1 MIIVFICIIIA
12 QIFKVNLNYNLM
24 IDYRGHM
31 EKYLFIKNQII
42 MGGLLFGGFVPML
55 YAATERTQQ
64 VVELPTIQV
73 IGSQK
78 DSILKIP
85 GAAVIVSQEQIQQF
99 TPSST
104 EEILKR
110 VSGVYVKPEEES
122 AIVGNIGM
130 RGISSADY
138 KTLILEDGVP
148 VAPGLFVG
156 NGRYYN
162 PRIQRMDSIEVLKGS
177 SALRY
182 GPMNIGGVVNY
193 RTKQPKDGA
202 LVDLSIGS
210 WDTYKTT
217 VELGGSSPTKDSNV
231 GAILS
236 WAKSDGF
243 MDKSY
248 EMKDAV
254 IKAGTAIGDNQWVG
268 VKFTHYENDANI
280 SYRGQFLGEYHAKK
294 QNNPAPDDWFLTE
307 RNSFDIN
314 HRWDINADTELQ
326 TLLYW
331 SEMNR
336 DYWRYGVNA
345 TASQA
350 AGRWIYTDNVSGN
363 NRAFERIGAET
374 RLIAKNTI
382 FNLPGEAEI
391 GLRVMN
397 EKMDDV
403 TINATRATPRTG
415 TTAKD
420 TKDSAKSVAL
430 YAQNR
435 FDISD
440 QLSVTPGVRV
450 ERYEQQRDDK
460 QKNETVKTSNTE
472 VMPGLGVTYQFIPA
486 VQLYASVYKAFSP
499 ALNGDSL
506 SGMKDQKLDAETA
519 VSWELGLRGQQD
531 AVRYELT
538 AFRMDFDNQIIP
550 ANSNSDFQ
558 TTNGGKT
565 YNQGFEGAV
574 SLEFENGFDVFANL
588 TWIANAEF
596 KGDRYNKNGSLKS
609 KDGDR
614 VPYTPEW
621 VANLGLGYTY
631 AGLRSQLS
639 ANYTGSQF
647 TDELNTKPIVENTS
661 GLFTGKIDAY
671 TIVDLTTRY
680 TLNDQVEFYGAVKNL
695 EDKRY
700 IASLRQGIYVGPE
713 RSFEAGVRYRF

>member
-1 MIIVFICIIIA
+1 
-12 QIFKVNLNYNLM
+12 M

-31 EKYLFIKNQII
+31 KKYLFVKNQIV
-42 MGGLLFGGFVPML
+42 MSGLLFCGFAPML
-55 YAATERTQQ
+55 YAATEQTQQ
-64 VVELPTIQV
+64 IVVLPTIQV
-73 IGSQK
+73 IGSQE
-78 DSILKIP
+78 DSISKIP

-99 TPSST
+99 TPNST

-148 VAPGLFVG
+148 VAAGLFVG

-243 MDKSY
+243 MDKGY

-280 SYRGQFLGEYHAKK
+280 SYRGQFLGEYYAKK

-314 HRWDINADTELQ
+314 HRWDINPDTELQ

-336 DYWRYGVNA
+336 DYWRYGVNP
-345 TASQA
+345 TDSQA

-382 FNLPGEAEI
+382 FNIPGEAEI
-391 GLRVMN
+391 GLRLMN

-403 TINATRATPRTG
+403 TINAKRATPRSG

-506 SGMKDQKLDAETA
+506 SGLKDQKLDAETA

-558 TTNGGKT
+558 STNGGKT
-565 YNQGFEGAV
+565 YNQGLEGAV

-621 VANLGLGYTY
+621 VANLGVGYTY

-661 GLFTGKIDAY
+661 GFFTGKIDAY
-671 TIVDLTTRY
+671 TTVDLTTRY

>member
-1 MIIVFICIIIA
+1 
-12 QIFKVNLNYNLM
+12 
-24 IDYRGHM
+24 M
-31 EKYLFIKNQII
+31 EKHLFIKNQIF
-42 MGGLLFGGFVPML
+42 MSGLLFGSFAPML

-64 VVELPTIQV
+64 VVVLPTIQV
-73 IGSQK
+73 IGSQE
-78 DSILKIP
+78 DSISKIP

-148 VAPGLFVG
+148 VAAGLFVG

-294 QNNPAPDDWFLTE
+294 KNNPAPDDWFLTE

-363 NRAFERIGAET
+363 NRAFELIGAET
-374 RLIAKNTI
+374 RLIAKNAI
-382 FNLPGEAEI
+382 FNIPGEAEI
-391 GLRVMN
+391 GLRLMN

-403 TINATRATPRTG
+403 TINAKRATPRSG

-558 TTNGGKT
+558 STNGGKT
-565 YNQGFEGAV
+565 FNQGLEGAV

-621 VANLGLGYTY
+621 VANLGIGYTY

-661 GLFTGKIDAY
+661 GFFTGKIDAY
-671 TIVDLTTRY
+671 TTVDLTTRY

>member
-1 MIIVFICIIIA
+1 
-12 QIFKVNLNYNLM
+12 M

-31 EKYLFIKNQII
+31 EKYLFIKNQIV
-42 MGGLLFGGFVPML
+42 MSGLLFGGFAPML
-55 YAATERTQQ
+55 YAATEQTQQ
-64 VVELPTIQV
+64 VVVLPTIQV
-73 IGSQK
+73 IGSQE
-78 DSILKIP
+78 DSISKIP
-85 GAAVIVSQEQIQQF
+85 GAAVIVTQEQIQQF

-122 AIVGNIGM
+122 AIVANIGM

-148 VAPGLFVG
+148 VAAGLFVG

-243 MDKSY
+243 MDKGY

-294 QNNPAPDDWFLTE
+294 KNNPAPDDWFLTE

-314 HRWDINADTELQ
+314 HRWNINADTELQ
-326 TLLYW
+326 TLVYW

-336 DYWRYGVNA
+336 DYWRYEVDKINPI
-345 TASQA
+345 TDD
-350 AGRWIYTDNVSGN
+350 GRWNYRNGPGTRGNEKGGQDNWDLRGN

-374 RLIAKNTI
+374 RLVAKHAL
-382 FNLPGEAEI
+382 FNIPSEAEV
-391 GLRVMN
+391 GLRLMN
-397 EKMDDV
+397 EKMDDI
-403 TINATRATPRTG
+403 TIDATRAMPRTG
-415 TTAKD
+415 SVSKD

-435 FDISD
+435 LDITD
-440 QLSVTPGVRV
+440 QLSVTPGLRI
-450 ERYEQQRDDK
+450 ERYEQERLDK
-460 QKNETVKTSNTE
+460 KKNETVKTSNTE
-472 VMPGLGVTYQFIPA
+472 VMPGLGLTFQLVPA
-486 VQLYASVYKAFSP
+486 VQLYGSVYKAFSP

-519 VSWELGLRGQQD
+519 VSWEFGLRGQQD

-558 TTNGGKT
+558 STNGGKT

-621 VANLGLGYTY
+621 VANLGVGYTY

-661 GLFTGKIDAY
+661 GFFTGKIDAY
-671 TIVDLTTRY
+671 TTVDLTTRY

>member
-1 MIIVFICIIIA
+1 
-12 QIFKVNLNYNLM
+12 M

-31 EKYLFIKNQII
+31 EKYLFIKNQIV
-42 MGGLLFGGFVPML
+42 MSGLLFGGFAPML
-55 YAATERTQQ
+55 YAATEQTQQ
-64 VVELPTIQV
+64 VVVLPTIQV
-73 IGSQK
+73 IGSQE
-78 DSILKIP
+78 DSISKIP

-122 AIVGNIGM
+122 AIVANIGM

-148 VAPGLFVG
+148 VAAGLFVG

-314 HRWDINADTELQ
+314 HRWDINPDTELQ

-519 VSWELGLRGQQD
+519 VSWEFGLRGQQD

-558 TTNGGKT
+558 STNGGKT

-621 VANLGLGYTY
+621 VANLGVGYTY

-661 GLFTGKIDAY
+661 GFFTGKIDAY
-671 TIVDLTTRY
+671 TTVDLTTRY

>member
-1 MIIVFICIIIA
+1 
-12 QIFKVNLNYNLM
+12 M

-31 EKYLFIKNQII
+31 EKYLFIKNQIV
-42 MGGLLFGGFVPML
+42 MSGLLFGGFAPML
-55 YAATERTQQ
+55 YAATEQTQQ
-64 VVELPTIQV
+64 VVVLPTIQV
-73 IGSQK
+73 IGSQE
-78 DSILKIP
+78 DSISKIP

-122 AIVGNIGM
+122 AIVANIGM

-148 VAPGLFVG
+148 VAAGLFVG

-243 MDKSY
+243 MDKGY

-294 QNNPAPDDWFLTE
+294 KNNPAPDDWFLTE

-314 HRWDINADTELQ
+314 HRWNINADTELQ
-326 TLLYW
+326 TLVYW

-336 DYWRYGVNA
+336 DYWRYEVDKINPI
-345 TASQA
+345 TDD
-350 AGRWIYTDNVSGN
+350 GRWNYRNGPGTRGNEKGGQDNWDLRGN

-374 RLIAKNTI
+374 RLVAKHAL
-382 FNLPGEAEI
+382 FNIPSEAEV
-391 GLRVMN
+391 GLRLMN
-397 EKMDDV
+397 EKMDDI
-403 TINATRATPRTG
+403 TIDATRAMPRTG
-415 TTAKD
+415 SVSKD

-435 FDISD
+435 LDITD
-440 QLSVTPGVRV
+440 QLSVTPGLRI
-450 ERYEQQRDDK
+450 ERYEQERLDK
-460 QKNETVKTSNTE
+460 KKNETVKTSNTE

-506 SGMKDQKLDAETA
+506 SGMKDQKLEAETA

-558 TTNGGKT
+558 STNGGKT
-565 YNQGFEGAV
+565 YNQGLEGAV

-621 VANLGLGYTY
+621 VANLGVGYTY

-661 GLFTGKIDAY
+661 GFFTGKIDAY
-671 TIVDLTTRY
+671 TTVDLTTRY

>member
-1 MIIVFICIIIA
+1 M
-12 QIFKVNLNYNLM
+12 K
-24 IDYRGHM
+24 
-31 EKYLFIKNQII
+31 KYLFVKNQIV
-42 MGGLLFGGFVPML
+42 MSGLLFCGFAPML
-55 YAATERTQQ
+55 YAATEQTQQ
-64 VVELPTIQV
+64 IVVLPTIQV
-73 IGSQK
+73 IGSQE
-78 DSILKIP
+78 DSISKIP

-99 TPSST
+99 TPNST

-122 AIVGNIGM
+122 AIVANIGM

-148 VAPGLFVG
+148 VAAGLFVG

-243 MDKSY
+243 MDKGY

-314 HRWDINADTELQ
+314 HRWDINPDTELQ

-382 FNLPGEAEI
+382 FNIPGEAEI
-391 GLRVMN
+391 GLRLMN

-403 TINATRATPRTG
+403 TINAKRATPRSG

-506 SGMKDQKLDAETA
+506 SGMKDQKLEAETA

-558 TTNGGKT
+558 STNGGKT
-565 YNQGFEGAV
+565 YNQGLEGAV

-621 VANLGLGYTY
+621 VANLGVGYTY

-661 GLFTGKIDAY
+661 GFFTGKIDAY
-671 TIVDLTTRY
+671 TTVDLTTRY

>member
-1 MIIVFICIIIA
+1 
-12 QIFKVNLNYNLM
+12 
-24 IDYRGHM
+24 
-31 EKYLFIKNQII
+31 
-42 MGGLLFGGFVPML
+42 
-55 YAATERTQQ
+55 
-64 VVELPTIQV
+64 
-73 IGSQK
+73 
-78 DSILKIP
+78 
-85 GAAVIVSQEQIQQF
+85 
-99 TPSST
+99 
-104 EEILKR
+104 
-110 VSGVYVKPEEES
+110 VYVKPEEES
-122 AIVGNIGM
+122 AIVANIGM

-148 VAPGLFVG
+148 VAAGLFVG

-314 HRWDINADTELQ
+314 HRWDINPDTELQ

-382 FNLPGEAEI
+382 FNIPGEAEI
-391 GLRVMN
+391 GLRLMN

-403 TINATRATPRTG
+403 TINAKRATPRSG

-558 TTNGGKT
+558 STNGGKT
-565 YNQGFEGAV
+565 YNQGLEGAV

-621 VANLGLGYTY
+621 VANLGVGYTY

-661 GLFTGKIDAY
+661 GFFTGKIDAY
-671 TIVDLTTRY
+671 TTVDLTTRY

>member
-1 MIIVFICIIIA
+1 M
-12 QIFKVNLNYNLM
+12 K
-24 IDYRGHM
+24 
-31 EKYLFIKNQII
+31 KYLFVKNQIV
-42 MGGLLFGGFVPML
+42 MSGLLFCGFAPML
-55 YAATERTQQ
+55 YAATEQTQQ
-64 VVELPTIQV
+64 IVVLPTIQV
-73 IGSQK
+73 IGSQE
-78 DSILKIP
+78 DSISKIP

-99 TPSST
+99 TPNST

-336 DYWRYGVNA
+336 DSWRYGVNA

-350 AGRWIYTDNVSGN
+350 AGRWIYTDNVSGF

-382 FNLPGEAEI
+382 FNIPGEAEI
-391 GLRVMN
+391 GLRLMN

-403 TINATRATPRTG
+403 TINAKRATPRSG

-550 ANSNSDFQ
+550 ANSNPDFQ

-621 VANLGLGYTY
+621 VANLGVGYTY

-661 GLFTGKIDAY
+661 GFFTGKIDAY
-671 TIVDLTTRY
+671 TTVDLTTRY

>member
-1 MIIVFICIIIA
+1 
-12 QIFKVNLNYNLM
+12 
-24 IDYRGHM
+24 
-31 EKYLFIKNQII
+31 
-42 MGGLLFGGFVPML
+42 ML
-55 YAATERTQQ
+55 YAATEQTQQ
-64 VVELPTIQV
+64 IVVLPTIQV
-73 IGSQK
+73 IGSQE
-78 DSILKIP
+78 DSISKIP

-99 TPSST
+99 TPNST

-122 AIVGNIGM
+122 AIVANIGM

-148 VAPGLFVG
+148 VAAGLFVG

-268 VKFTHYENDANI
+268 VKFTHYENNANI

-314 HRWDINADTELQ
+314 HRWDINPDTELQ

-391 GLRVMN
+391 GLRLMN

-403 TINATRATPRTG
+403 TINAKRATPRSG

-420 TKDSAKSVAL
+420 TKDSAKSVDL

-506 SGMKDQKLDAETA
+506 SGMKDQKLEAETA

-558 TTNGGKT
+558 STNGGKT
-565 YNQGFEGAV
+565 YNQGLEGAV

-621 VANLGLGYTY
+621 VANLGVGYTY

-661 GLFTGKIDAY
+661 GFFTGKIDAY
-671 TIVDLTTRY
+671 TTVDLTTRY

>member
-1 MIIVFICIIIA
+1 
-12 QIFKVNLNYNLM
+12 M

-31 EKYLFIKNQII
+31 EKYLFIKNQIV
-42 MGGLLFGGFVPML
+42 MSGLLFGGFAPML
-55 YAATERTQQ
+55 YAATEQTQQ
-64 VVELPTIQV
+64 VVVLPTIQV
-73 IGSQK
+73 IGSQE
-78 DSILKIP
+78 DSISKIP

-122 AIVGNIGM
+122 AIVANIGM

-148 VAPGLFVG
+148 VAAGLFVG

-243 MDKSY
+243 MDKGY

-314 HRWDINADTELQ
+314 HRWDINPDTELQ

-382 FNLPGEAEI
+382 FNIPGEAEI
-391 GLRVMN
+391 GLRLMN

-403 TINATRATPRTG
+403 TINAKRATPRSG

-506 SGMKDQKLDAETA
+506 SGMKDQKLEAETA

-550 ANSNSDFQ
+550 ANSNPNFQ

-621 VANLGLGYTY
+621 VANLGVGYTY

-661 GLFTGKIDAY
+661 GFFTGKIDAY
-671 TIVDLTTRY
+671 TTVDLTTRY

>member
-1 MIIVFICIIIA
+1 MS
-12 QIFKVNLNYNLM
+12 
-24 IDYRGHM
+24 
-31 EKYLFIKNQII
+31 
-42 MGGLLFGGFVPML
+42 GLLFGGFAPML
-55 YAATERTQQ
+55 YAATEQTQQ
-64 VVELPTIQV
+64 VVVLPTIQV
-73 IGSQK
+73 IGSQE
-78 DSILKIP
+78 DSISKIP

-122 AIVGNIGM
+122 AIVANIGM

-148 VAPGLFVG
+148 VAAGLFVG

-314 HRWDINADTELQ
+314 HRWDINPDTELQ

-519 VSWELGLRGQQD
+519 VSWEFGLRGQQD

-558 TTNGGKT
+558 STNGGKT

-621 VANLGLGYTY
+621 VANLGVGYTY

-661 GLFTGKIDAY
+661 GFFTGKIDAY
-671 TIVDLTTRY
+671 TTVDLTTRY